1 MAGYTT
7 ENLLRTIKQ
16 RGMTPTNQ
24 STWQNED
31 YLRLATEIM
40 RLDLMGMLVSI
51 NEDYFVTHRLYE
63 IGEVPKNRFR
73 LPERATGMSLKGVYL
88 VDSNDDDR
96 IPVPRLDR
104 NLADHSN
111 VGYRQTQYYLEW
123 NDLILFGNSSYE
135 RKKLRVEYYIEPGQ
149 LVDVSRGTSIES
161 VSGNVVTVS
170 SVPSAF
176 AASDKYDLISHTGGR
191 EYYDID
197 LAVSNID
204 TITNEMTFSDDV
216 PSGLQPGDVV
226 ALAGESTTPQLPNS
240 LQPILAQMTIVE
252 VLESLGFDKQAERM
266 RERAKHMVEAAM
278 KTITPRVHGSAKK
291 ILSGYSRRLRF
302 D

>member
-40 RLDLMGMLVSI
+40 RLDLMGLLVSI
-51 NEDYFVTHRLYE
+51 HEDYFVTHRLYDIPE
-63 IGEVPKNRFR
+63 GTKSRFR

-88 VDSNDDDR
+88 VDDQDEDR

-104 NLADHSN
+104 NLADYSN

-123 NDLILFGNSSYE
+123 NDLVLFGNSTLE
-135 RKKLRVEYYIEPGQ
+135 RKRLRVEYYIEPGQ
-149 LVDVSRGTSIES
+149 LVDVSRGTFVES

-170 SVPSAF
+170 SVPSVF
-176 AASDKYDLISHTGGR
+176 SASDKYDLISHTGGR

-197 LAVSNID
+197 IAVSNID
-204 TITNEMTFSDDV
+204 TITNQITFSDDV
-216 PSGLQPGDVV
+216 PSLQVGDVI
-226 ALAGESTTPQLPNS
+226 ALSGESTTPQLPNS

-252 VLESLGFDKQAERM
+252 VLESLGFDKQSERM
-266 RERAKHMVEAAM
+266 RERAKHMIESAM
-278 KTITPRVHGSAKK
+278 KTITPRVHGSPKK